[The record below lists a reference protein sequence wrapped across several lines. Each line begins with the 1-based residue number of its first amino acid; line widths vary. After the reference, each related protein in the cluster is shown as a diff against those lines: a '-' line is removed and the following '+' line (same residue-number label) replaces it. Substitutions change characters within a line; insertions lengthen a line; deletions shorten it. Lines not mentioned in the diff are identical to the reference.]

1 MKTILF
7 FLIITLSFTLS
18 KAQWVELDPG
28 VNNAL
33 YDIYAITPDIV
44 VAVGAN
50 GIIIKTTDGGETWQQ
65 KESGT
70 TNLLTKLQFPT
81 PNIGYI
87 IGVDGI
93 FLKTTDSGET
103 WFPITAGAASFYQNI
118 SCINENLI
126 FIICNN
132 GILMK
137 STDGGENWD
146 EVGLILGNKFQF
158 LSDEIGYMMT
168 PSQGLF
174 RTENGGEDWIILDT
188 YYSVFQFLDEN
199 VGFLYSEGLYKT
211 TDGGYNFEFLGG
223 EFGDGF
229 SYFYVENEN
238 TTWGILE
245 GLLNGDGST
254 RGIMKITYSESE
266 HYLYVED
273 IWFEDDTT
281 LNMESIHFADENT
294 GYIVGYKNWKT
305 TIWKNNTGINTMNTN
320 EPTAIN
326 EIMVYPN
333 PASTEITIE
342 IQNNKNSLIT
352 LTDMT
357 GKQVYSG
364 DFHGTKMSLNVERYA
379 KGIYILTVF
388 SRQHTYFKK
397 IIIN

>member
-65 KESGT
+65 KNSGT
-70 TNLLTKLQFPT
+70 TNPLIKLQFPT
-81 PNIGYI
+81 PDIGYI
-87 IGVDGI
+87 IGSGGA
-93 FLKTTDSGET
+93 FLKTIDSGET

-137 STDGGENWD
+137 STDGGENWN
-146 EVGLILGNKFQF
+146 EVGTIPGNKFQF
-158 LSDEIGYMMT
+158 LSDGIGYMMT

-174 RTENGGEDWIILDT
+174 RTENGGGDWIFLDT

-199 VGFLYSEGLYKT
+199 VGFYYTAGLYKT
-211 TDGGYNFEFLGG
+211 TNGGYNFEFLGE
-223 EFGDGF
+223 EFGWELSDF
-229 SYFYVENEN
+229 FVINEN
-238 TTWGILE
+238 VSWGILE
-245 GLLNGDGST
+245 GLLDGDGST
-254 RGIMKITYSESE
+254 RGIIKVHTLEDGTYTENIWYDNDEKI
-266 HYLYVED
+266 HML
-273 IWFEDDTT
+273 
-281 LNMESIHFADENT
+281 SIHFADENT
-294 GYIVGYKNWKT
+294 GYIVGYSHGNP
-305 TIWKNNTGINTMNTN
+305 TIWKNSTGINTLDTN